1 MFINKMLLIFGFLL
15 VDFGSFHSRVDND
28 INDSLT
34 ILSLNTDE
42 TVRNLNI

>member
-1 MFINKMLLIFGFLL
+1 LL
-15 VDFGSFHSRVDND
+15 VDFGSFHSRVDNV

-34 ILSLNTDE
+34 ILSLDTDA